1 MRRTASALPRLQA
14 VVSSLVVS
22 ARQVAERTSV
32 IFTSH
37 KDARIGYVTMPGTDW

>member
-14 VVSSLVVS
+14 VVSSSVVS
-22 ARQVAERTSV
+22 ARQAAELTSA

-37 KDARIGYVTMPGTDW
+37 KDARIGYATMPGTVW